1 VTSARDIDSGHFD
14 RKLSELVELFLT
26 PPWPPRPAEPYF
38 FGISIA
44 YTRKNALEVL
54 HDKG

>member
-1 VTSARDIDSGHFD
+1 MTSARDIDSGHFD